1 MNYGE
6 LISNEPAKE
15 AVASSEPQEMCNQLN
30 EHCCTVQ
37 PTMNLRWK
45 VGLFYQMLIDDRKLE
60 QAFVCRECGK
70 SEWREVP
77 EVKEEVK

>member
-45 VGLFYQMLIDDRKLE
+45 VGPYYLIGQDRKLE
-60 QAFVCRECGK
+60 QAFSCRECGK
-70 SEWREVP
+70 VQWRKVP
-77 EVKEEVK
+77 EVKEEA

>member
-6 LISNEPAKE
+6 LISNDPATN
-15 AVASSEPQEMCNQLN
+15 AVASCEPVMCNQLN

-45 VGLFYQMLIDDRKLE
+45 VGLYYPMLRDDRKLE
-60 QAFVCRECGK
+60 QAFSCRECGK
-70 SEWREVP
+70 MQWRKVP
-77 EVKEEVK
+77 EVKEEA